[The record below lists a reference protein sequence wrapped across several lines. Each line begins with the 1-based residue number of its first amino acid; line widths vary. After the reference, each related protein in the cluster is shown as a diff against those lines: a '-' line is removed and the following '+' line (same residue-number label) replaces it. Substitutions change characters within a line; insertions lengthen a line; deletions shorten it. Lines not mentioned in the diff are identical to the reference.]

1 MHLVKLMFNINFIS
15 DPGRQKELSDVSWSY
30 LFDTHYSENNYNKS
44 IQDSKVISIQ
54 KNNWRDYILIFTI
67 LCLIMLISVVKNS
80 ELYIK
85 PEIVLNQVID
95 LIDEC
100 GYIEELHLSEAN
112 FTIQGIM
119 IKIRSKNLDAILS
132 LSESNNLEEEI
143 PFEIFQKG
151 EYSYG
156 NFLFPWKIT
165 NEENSTDTLLS
176 IANKIQ
182 FTDNIYVINEK
193 DIIKVEGRASD
204 IISFLLQMVET
215 KQIQKYNLSIS
226 QNDLE
231 NFILLI
237 HIN

>member
-1 MHLVKLMFNINFIS
+1 MFSSNKWKKLAEGDDFI
-15 DPGRQKELSDVSWSY
+15 
-30 LFDTHYSENNYNKS
+30 F
-44 IQDSKVISIQ
+44 
-54 KNNWRDYILIFTI
+54 WRT
-67 LCLIMLISVVKNS
+67 
-80 ELYIK
+80 
-85 PEIVLNQVID
+85 PE
-95 LIDEC
+95 
-100 GYIEELHLSEAN
+100 
-112 FTIQGIM
+112 
-119 IKIRSKNLDAILS
+119 K
-132 LSESNNLEEEI
+132 
-143 PFEIFQKG
+143 KG

-165 NEENSTDTLLS
+165 NEENSTDILLS

-226 QNDLE
+226 QYDLE
-231 NFILLI
+231 NFKLLI

>member
-1 MHLVKLMFNINFIS
+1 M
-15 DPGRQKELSDVSWSY
+15 
-30 LFDTHYSENNYNKS
+30 
-44 IQDSKVISIQ
+44 
-54 KNNWRDYILIFTI
+54 
-67 LCLIMLISVVKNS
+67 
-80 ELYIK
+80 
-85 PEIVLNQVID
+85 LNQVID

-100 GYIEELHLSEAN
+100 GYNEELHLSEAN

-119 IKIRSKNLDAILS
+119 IKIRSKNLDIILS
-132 LSESNNLEEEI
+132 QSESNNVEEEI

-165 NEENSTDTLLS
+165 NEENNTDTLLS

-215 KQIQKYNLSIS
+215 KQIQKYNLFIS
-226 QNDLE
+226 QYDLD
-231 NFILLI
+231 NFKLLI

>member
-1 MHLVKLMFNINFIS
+1 MFNINFIS

>member
-1 MHLVKLMFNINFIS
+1 MFNINFIS

-44 IQDSKVISIQ
+44 IQNSKVISIQ

-151 EYSYG
+151 EFSYG

-165 NEENSTDTLLS
+165 NEENSTETLLS